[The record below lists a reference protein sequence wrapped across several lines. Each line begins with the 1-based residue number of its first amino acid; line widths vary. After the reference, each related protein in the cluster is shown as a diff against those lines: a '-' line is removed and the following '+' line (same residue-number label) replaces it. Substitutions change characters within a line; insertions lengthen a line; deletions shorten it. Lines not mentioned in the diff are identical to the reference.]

1 MENHKK
7 ADELMPPNC
16 RKRKNNAS
24 VTKSHLPMVIAMP
37 TIPEFLIPNS
47 QTAVDRVTDFWNVE
61 AGREFGGFPEQ
72 FLPDF
77 PCE

>member
-1 MENHKK
+1 MGNNKK
-7 ADELMPPNC
+7 SDKLMAPKC
-16 RKRKNNAS
+16 RKRKNNAL
-24 VTKSHLPMVIAMP
+24 VTKSHLPMVIARP

>member
-16 RKRKNNAS
+16 SKRKNNAS
-24 VTKSHLPMVIAMP
+24 VAKSYLPIVIAMP

-47 QTAVDRVTDFWNVE
+47 QRAVDRVTDF
-61 AGREFGGFPEQ
+61 
-72 FLPDF
+72 
-77 PCE
+77 